1 MNEIS
6 FIDYKKYAIDKG
18 VNGNTLDAYKKH
30 VNSIISPSII
40 EERQLNAVT
49 MDVYSRLIMDRI
61 IFLGTGINDDV
72 ANIIASQ
79 LMYLNSIDDTA
90 DIKLFINSGGGSCTD
105 GLVIYDIMNWVD
117 CDVATYG
124 MGMAASMASVLLS
137 SGAKGKRYALP
148 HARIMIHQPMSG
160 LSPYTQ
166 ESDFKI
172 AYDELAKCKDTLFTI
187 LAENTGK
194 SKEEI
199 ISDGDRDHWLSPEE
213 ALPKVYGKYGVID
226 KIITKDKK

>member
-1 MNEIS
+1 MKNLELIKD
-6 FIDYKKYAIDKG
+6 FRNYAIDKG
-18 VNGNTLDAYKKH
+18 VNGTTFDAYHKTM
-30 VNSIISPSII
+30 NGIISPMII

-49 MDVYSRLIMDRI
+49 MDVYSRLILDRI

-72 ANIIASQ
+72 ANIVASQ
-79 LMYLNSIDDTA
+79 LMYLNSIDDSS
-90 DIKLFINSGGGSCTD
+90 DIKLFINSGGGSCSD

-124 MGMAASMASVLLS
+124 MGVAASMASVLLS

-160 LSPYTQ
+160 LSDYTQ

-172 AYDELAKCKDTLFTI
+172 AYEELAKCKDTLFTI
-187 LAENTGK
+187 LAENSGK

-199 ISDGDRDHWLSPEE
+199 IKDGDRDHWLAPEE
-213 ALPKVYGKYGVID
+213 ALPGVYGEFGIID
-226 KIITKDKK
+226 KIVTKK